1 MADSIDKRAFG
12 FMTTAAESTGGHV
25 SEVLREEDE
34 PQGLREYQITE
45 DKRTKI
51 QRAADE
57 FYESGPVGAAAA
69 AVADILPG
77 IPWKDIIDPPAALA
91 NPAAQKTRNILG
103 ALGLIGSIYK
113 TPQAV
118 GRVATNVREPWAYG
132 GGWGG
137 YKANVGYD
145 DARAIEGAVTA
156 VKGTTLPGSKLGRKT
171 QAIYDSVKNTVK
183 SIVSDKPIYGDL
195 PKAAFVN
202 LRTYGQHKRAGK
214 PFISITASQRAAS
227 DAREFLYRK
236 MFGLK
241 PRKGNNIFKQNKD
254 GTMSFNPKSKRA
266 EILIDQIKTNVYR
279 EDPRHSVLG
288 GYSTK
293 IKSGEIHYE
302 DIWDFKMNPGEWS
315 KIFTRRLYDDANLS
329 AAGVAKRKAHEIGTG
344 ALRSLVNLMT
354 DPVHIKGKVPINPR
368 TDYLLFGKLF
378 KK

>member
-1 MADSIDKRAFG
+1 MADPIDRRAFG

-77 IPWKDIIDPPAALA
+77 IPWKDIIDPPAKLA
-91 NPAAQKTRNILG
+91 DSAAQKTRNILG
-103 ALGLIGSIYK
+103 VLGLIGSIYK

-118 GRVATNVREPWAYG
+118 GRVVTNVREPWGYG

-137 YKANVGYD
+137 YKANVGFD
-145 DARAIEGAVTA
+145 DARRIEGALTA
-156 VKGTTLPGSKLGRKT
+156 VKGTTAPGSKLGRKT

-183 SIVSDKPIYGDL
+183 SIVSDKPLYGDM
-195 PKAAFVN
+195 PKSVN
-202 LRTYGQHKRAGK
+202 LRTYGQHKRIGK
-214 PFISITASQRAAS
+214 PFIRMTDSQKAAS

-266 EILIDQIKTNVYR
+266 KILIDQIKTNVHR
-279 EDPRHSVLG
+279 EDLRHGVMG
-288 GYSTK
+288 GYSAK
-293 IKSGEIHYE
+293 IKSGKIHYE

-315 KIFTRRLYDDANLS
+315 NIFTRKVYDPS
-329 AAGVAKRKAHEIGTG
+329 GISTVKTAKRKAHELAGG
-344 ALRSLVNLMT
+344 ALRSLVHLMT
-354 DPVHIKGKVPINPR
+354 DPVHIKGKVPINPK
-368 TDYLLFGKLF
+368 TDYLLFEKLL